1 MVYPG
6 IYPAEIFDVFER
18 ERFDYIHVHHPM
30 FVGPWALWLGRKY
43 GIPVIYTYHTRYED
57 YLHYIPCFRIREE
70 STVVKRKAVEWIQ
83 KKVIPA
89 YMRWFCNRCDL
100 VLAPSEGM
108 QQMIK
113 GYGVNTPIAVFP
125 TGLDESFFRKNA
137 GRAQE
142 IRETCSRGKRHLL
155 VTVSRLEKEKN
166 YGFLLRGITEL
177 ERKMGDDF
185 HVLIIGD
192 GSQKAELKVRASI
205 LGIRDKVTFAGNIPN
220 DQVKDYLNAADLF
233 LFASKSETQGI
244 VLAEALA
251 AGIPVVAVHAVG
263 SDDIIRNGENGFLTA
278 EREDEWAEKVID
290 ALYRFM
296 DTCGLDGYDEESGE
310 GLRHIV
316 VREVGKKYLV
326 TLVSTYREIK
336 GIDYFIYLLDGIFR
350 EYSFF
355 LNVNTARTNVVFGE
369 EFLLLKGKPEY
380 ESSEGG
386 ILFEAGPNT
395 FLQVNEKVRER
406 MYARALSLAV
416 SSEEDVVIDCYAG
429 GGLLTAM
436 FAEHCGHAYG
446 IELVPEASA
455 CADSLREKNGLT
467 AKMTNLCGR
476 TEELLPPLL
485 QKHPQA
491 TVVLDPPRAGLARS
505 VVHTLLAHPVEKLL
519 LISCNPATLARDLG
533 LLTGSLSERD
543 GAIVRGD
550 GAGMYKVTLVQPYD
564 MFSQTKHVETLV
576 MLKRKN
582 S

>member
-1 MVYPG
+1 MQKND
-6 IYPAEIFDVFER
+6 EI
-18 ERFDYIHVHHPM
+18 
-30 FVGPWALWLGRKY
+30 VG
-43 GIPVIYTYHTRYED
+43 V
-57 YLHYIPCFRIREE
+57 
-70 STVVKRKAVEWIQ
+70 
-83 KKVIPA
+83 
-89 YMRWFCNRCDL
+89 
-100 VLAPSEGM
+100 
-108 QQMIK
+108 
-113 GYGVNTPIAVFP
+113 
-125 TGLDESFFRKNA
+125 
-137 GRAQE
+137 
-142 IRETCSRGKRHLL
+142 
-155 VTVSRLEKEKN
+155 
-166 YGFLLRGITEL
+166 
-177 ERKMGDDF
+177 
-185 HVLIIGD
+185 
-192 GSQKAELKVRASI
+192 
-205 LGIRDKVTFAGNIPN
+205 
-220 DQVKDYLNAADLF
+220 
-233 LFASKSETQGI
+233 
-244 VLAEALA
+244 AEAL
-251 AGIPVVAVHAVG
+251 GT
-263 SDDIIRNGENGFLTA
+263 NGEGIVRTDGVTLFVPYLLPGERAKIRVLKLKGSVGYGKALEVFTPAEDRVRPKCEAFFRCGGCQLQHLAYRGQLRFKAALVRDTLEKLAGLHVPVAPCEKSEKPFGYRNKLQLPIGRREGKNVIGFYA
-278 EREDEWAEKVID
+278 ERSHRIVPVRSCPIHPDWAEKVID

-336 GIDYFIYLLDGIFR
+336 GIDYFLYLLDGIFR

-491 TVVLDPPRAGLARS
+491 TVVLDPPRAGLAPS

-533 LLTGSLSERD
+533 LLTGSLFERD

-564 MFSQTKHVETLV
+564 MFPQTKHVETLIC
-576 MLKRKN
+576 LERK
-582 S
+582 